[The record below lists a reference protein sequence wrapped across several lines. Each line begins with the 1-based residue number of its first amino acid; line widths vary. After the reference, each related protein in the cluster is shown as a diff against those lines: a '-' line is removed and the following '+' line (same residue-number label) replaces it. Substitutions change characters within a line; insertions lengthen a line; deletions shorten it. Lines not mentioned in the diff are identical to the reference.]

1 MKVLATALLVLMAA
15 FPAAAGDEFGLG
27 LAEMDFSA
35 ATEPEP
41 AGLAPDLEA
50 DGGSAGERSESLVY
64 RAAMTPRDP
73 SERTLALW
81 NSDLGRVH
89 WALASEQAMLGRE
102 GLVHGGRMVGLGLA
116 TTAVGDGNPSGLA
129 FALGRGKWAEM
140 NANQKL
146 QTGVEA
152 SIVFALLYFMLAN
165 AD

>member
-1 MKVLATALLVLMAA
+1 MRTIITLLIISVSL
-15 FPAAAGDEFGLG
+15 PVAAGDGFGLG

-35 ATEPEP
+35 ATEPETGGLA
-41 AGLAPDLEA
+41 AGLERGDV
-50 DGGSAGERSESLVY
+50 DGTDRSESLVY

-81 NSDLGRVH
+81 NSELGRVH
-89 WALASEQAMLGRE
+89 WALASEQAMLGRQ

-116 TTAVGDGNPSGLA
+116 TTAVGDDSPGGLA
-129 FALGRGKWAEM
+129 LALGRGRWAEM

-152 SIVFALLYFMLAN
+152 SIVFALLYFMVAN